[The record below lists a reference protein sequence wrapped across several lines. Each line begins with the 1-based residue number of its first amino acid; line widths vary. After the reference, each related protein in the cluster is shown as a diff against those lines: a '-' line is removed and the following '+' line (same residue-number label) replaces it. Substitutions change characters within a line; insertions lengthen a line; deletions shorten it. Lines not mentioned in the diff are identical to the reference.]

1 MNLRVYCPAELSA
14 QTQEV
19 LAAHFGVG
27 NVAVIAG
34 GSKVPAGD
42 LILADVA
49 REATNDIIDELV
61 ALGIQREGGFHVS
74 PIGTWVSQRGLEAE
88 AEAPGE
94 EADAVV
100 WAEVTAQAYDA
111 TSFSW
116 TYVTFL
122 ILATVMASIAII
134 LDSPILIVGAM
145 VLGPEF
151 GPIAALGLGIVRKR
165 ITLIK
170 RSLKLLFGGFAIAIA
185 ATTVAAFFGKL
196 VGLIPHDVVI
206 GSRPGTAFIY
216 HPDKWSIV
224 IAILAGIAGVLSLTS
239 SSANALV
246 GVFISVT
253 TVPAAGNIALG
264 FVFSQW
270 DQVQGIALQLI
281 VNIIGM
287 AIAGWLTLLV
297 QGFVWRNVT
306 TKKRDLHRT

>member
-1 MNLRVYCPAELSA
+1 MNLRVYCPTELSA
-14 QTQEV
+14 ATQDI
-19 LAAHFGVG
+19 LATHIGVG
-27 NVAVIAG
+27 NIAVIAG
-34 GSKVPAGD
+34 GSKVPPGD

-49 REATNDIIDELV
+49 REAVNEIIDALV
-61 ALGIQREGGFHVS
+61 ALGIQREGGLHVT
-74 PIGTWVSQRGLEAE
+74 PIGTWVSERGLKAE
-88 AEAPGE
+88 ADAPGE

-111 TSFSW
+111 TAFTW
-116 TYVTFL
+116 TYATFL
-122 ILATVMASIAII
+122 TLATVMASIAII

-151 GPIAALGLGIVRKR
+151 GPIAALGLGIVRR
-165 ITLIK
+165 RFSLIK

-185 ATTVAAFFGKL
+185 TTTIAAYVGKL
-196 VGLIPHDVVI
+196 IGLIPADVVI

-239 SSANALV
+239 SSANSLV

-264 FVFSQW
+264 VVFSQW
-270 DQVQGIALQLI
+270 DQVQGSALQLI

-287 AIAGWLTLLV
+287 AIAGWLTLLLQGYVWQRVAKLKV
-297 QGFVWRNVT
+297 QP
-306 TKKRDLHRT
+306 